1 MYDHMAPILSTIT
14 RDRITQR
21 ARDIKPGE
29 DVSSIFDEI
38 KTSEMMVTAFNFRT
52 GEIMDKDLVMRKCI
66 YNEADAAEDAVL
78 FPDELL
84 SGEVIGKFEQL
95 SNEFLKFERR
105 GPSMA
110 RWIVGA
116 EFDEALSDYTNS
128 EDGRLQGESEE
139 GFSDD
144 DEDDDWPSSEDNHE
158 YVMNTE
164 NVAPTVLTRRA
175 GAMPNDRCNKE
186 AKAAPKTLVNNQ
198 NATSSVLA
206 QGAAAVLQN
215 PNIRKTNK
223 APTQP
228 APNDARDMIEI
239 KDSEKTTGAM
249 EKLRGTRQGW
259 ATAFAA
265 LLMADSE
272 DKGLVEKPIIDWL
285 YSIMRNED
293 EALQMPRHDDEGN
306 HAKFMEWMEKDRSAG
321 KYCVVHLSTQILT
334 SS

>member
-1 MYDHMAPILSTIT
+1 MAPILSTIT

-29 DVSSIFDEI
+29 DVSSIFEEI
-38 KTSEMMVTAFNFRT
+38 KTSEMLVTAFNFRT
-52 GEIMDKDLVMRKCI
+52 GEIMDNDLVMRKCM
-66 YNEADAAEDAVL
+66 YNEGDAAEDAVL

-84 SGEVIGKFEQL
+84 SGEVNGKFEQL
-95 SNEFLKFERR
+95 SNEFLKFQRG

-128 EDGRLQGESEE
+128 EDGSLQGESKED
-139 GFSDD
+139 FSGDDEANED
-144 DEDDDWPSSEDNHE
+144 DEDDSWLSSEDNQE
-158 YVMNTE
+158 YVMKTE
-164 NVAPTVLTRRA
+164 NVAPTMSTRRA

-186 AKAAPKTLVNNQ
+186 AKAAPKTSVNNQ

-215 PNIRKTNK
+215 PNIRETNK

-239 KDSEKTTGAM
+239 KDGEKTTGAM

-272 DKGLVEKPIIDWL
+272 DKGLVEKPIVDWL
-285 YSIMRNED
+285 YSIMRNEE
-293 EALQMPRHDDEGN
+293 EALQMPRHDYEGN

-321 KYCVVHLSTQILT
+321 K
-334 SS
+334 